1 MKVVVGLLLQVKELP
16 CTEGDV
22 RPQFG
27 RDHYHEAIYSRPLAA
42 SQPRV
47 HCRIMAVSL
56 LPIFPLEVVLFPGAP
71 LPLHIFEPRY
81 KEMIAECLENK
92 KPFGMVRA
100 KENAVAEV
108 GCSAVILNVMKRYE
122 DGRMDISSE
131 GRKRF
136 AIVELNHDRS
146 FLQAEVTWFDDD
158 EPAPL
163 PGKQS
168 ETAIELHEQFFAVL
182 GQDAEIDK
190 TKNYLSFQ
198 LANQLP
204 VDLDFKQAILEMKS
218 ENERIETLIEYYRA
232 TIPKVE
238 KTLRARERASGNG
251 HIH

>member
-1 MKVVVGLLLQVKELP
+1 MFPARKVVYGMSSGAITTLDK
-16 CTEGDV
+16 
-22 RPQFG
+22 FG
-27 RDHYHEAIYSRPLAA
+27 GIRRA
-42 SQPRV
+42 SEPKV
-47 HCRIMAVSL
+47 PCRIVAVSL

-81 KEMIAECLENK
+81 KEMIAECMEQK

-100 KENAVAEV
+100 KENAVAEI
-108 GCSAVILNVMKRYE
+108 GCSAVILNVMKQYE

-131 GRKRF
+131 GRQRF
-136 AIVELNHDRS
+136 TIVELNHDRS
-146 FLQAEVTWFDDD
+146 FLQAEISWFEDD

-163 PGKQS
+163 PGAQS
-168 ETAIELHEQFFAVL
+168 ESAIELHEQLFAVL

-190 TKNYLSFQ
+190 NKNYLSFQ

-218 ENERIETLIEYYRA
+218 ESERIETLIEYYRA

-238 KTLRARERASGNG
+238 QTLRARERASGNG
-251 HIH
+251 HVH

>member
-1 MKVVVGLLLQVKELP
+1 MP
-16 CTEGDV
+16 
-22 RPQFG
+22 
-27 RDHYHEAIYSRPLAA
+27 
-42 SQPRV
+42 
-47 HCRIMAVSL
+47 L

-81 KEMIAECLENK
+81 KEMITECLELG

-122 DGRMDISSE
+122 DGRLDIASE
-131 GRKRF
+131 GKQRF
-136 AIVELNHDRS
+136 SILELNHDRP

-163 PGKQS
+163 PGKEA
-168 ETAIELHEQFFAVL
+168 ETAVQLHEQLFQIL
-182 GQDAEIDK
+182 GQDADIDRDR
-190 TKNYLSFQ
+190 NPLSFQ
-198 LANQLP
+198 LASQLP

-218 ENERIETLIEYYRA
+218 EAERMETLVEYYRA

-238 KTLRARERASGNG
+238 RTLQARERASGNG
-251 HIH
+251 HVH